1 MKVRDVD
8 DMCNL
13 SIGIFNRGLEEGR
26 VKGREEE
33 KRKIVINLLQNHVD
47 IEVIAKAAERS
58 VEYVRQI
65 AKEAHISCQ

>member
-13 SIGIFNRGLEEGR
+13 SIGVFNRGLEEGR

-47 IEVIAKAAERS
+47 IEVIAKVAERP

-65 AKEAHISCQ
+65 AKEVHISCQ

>member
-13 SIGIFNRGLEEGR
+13 SIGVFRRGLEEGR
-26 VKGREEE
+26 VKGCEEE
-33 KRKIVINLLQNHVD
+33 KRKFVINLLQNHVD
-47 IEVIAKAAERS
+47 IEVIAKAAERPM
-58 VEYVRQI
+58 EYVRQI